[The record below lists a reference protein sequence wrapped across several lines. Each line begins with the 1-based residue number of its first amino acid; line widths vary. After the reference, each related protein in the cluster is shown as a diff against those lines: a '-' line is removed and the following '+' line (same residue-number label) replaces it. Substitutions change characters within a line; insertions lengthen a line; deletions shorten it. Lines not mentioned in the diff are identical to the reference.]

1 MKTEHQTRL
10 IAIVGG
16 SGSGKTWLAEHL
28 KSTLGAQAG
37 LLSLDDFYFDLSKL
51 PPDARAQI
59 NFDHPQTIDWPLFE
73 RVLDDCLSGQATGI
87 PQYDFV
93 THTRLP
99 QIELFR
105 PAPLVLVEG
114 LWLLHE
120 PKLRGWFDLK
130 VFLDCPE
137 PLRLK
142 RRLVRDVT
150 GRGRTPDSVRK
161 QFQDTVAPM
170 HERYVAPQSKYA
182 DIVLHHEPDQRD
194 LHELA
199 DILRTLALESVETE
213 PQKVIYL

>member
-1 MKTEHQTRL
+1 MNTEHQTQL

-28 KSTLGAQAG
+28 KSRLGAQAA

-51 PPDARAQI
+51 PPEAREQI

-73 RVLDDCLSGQATGI
+73 RVLDDCLSGRATGI
-87 PQYDFV
+87 PQYDFT

-105 PAPLVLVEG
+105 PAPVVLVEG
-114 LWLLHE
+114 LWLLHP
-120 PKLRGWFDLK
+120 PKLRDWFDLK
-130 VFLDCPE
+130 IFLDSPE
-137 PLRLK
+137 ALRLK

-150 GRGRTPDSVRK
+150 GRGRTPYSVRK
-161 QFQDTVAPM
+161 QFEETVAPM
-170 HERYVAPQSKYA
+170 HGRYVAPQAKYA
-182 DIVLHHEPDQRD
+182 DIVLRHEPAERD

-199 DILRTLALESVETE
+199 GIVQAIALESAEADR
-213 PQKVIYL
+213 QKVVYL